1 MKIIIITNCSKSKK
15 LEPDDLLKAKDLK
28 PGSLDKV
35 SNEWISRIQKS
46 HEKPLPAKDLYSG
59 RSFKEIISIDTQIQ
73 YEWYIVSA
81 GFGFIRSDT
90 PIQSYDLTVTNSS
103 INSIIH
109 KIDDLFNLSEWYVE
123 LNKKQN
129 NIEFPIAQLVDENK
143 DSLFLF
149 GLSKSYYELIK
160 KDLEQIK
167 DRSNLRFF
175 GFEKSAN
182 LNKDLKQYFMPY
194 DLRFDGPDSDN
205 NGIKNDFPRR
215 VLRHYVEH
223 ILPKMRKPNLKKEK
237 EHVQEYISRKREYVK
252 KNNKRFSDTDLIKK
266 IIDLKKDY
274 PNSRKLLAYF
284 RENQVACAEERF
296 RGLYKQALISSGGT
310 K

>member
-1 MKIIIITNCSKSKK
+1 MKLFIITNCSKSKK
-15 LEPDDLLKAKDLK
+15 LEPDGLLKAKGLK
-28 PGSLDKV
+28 TGSLDKV
-35 SNEWISRIQKS
+35 SNEWISRIHKS
-46 HEKPLPAKDLYSG
+46 HEKLLPAKDLYSG
-59 RSFKEIISIDTQIQ
+59 RSFKEINRIDTQIQ

-81 GFGFIRSDT
+81 GYGFIRSDT
-90 PIQSYDLTVTNSS
+90 LIRSYDLTVTNSS
-103 INSIIH
+103 VNSIIH
-109 KIDDLFNLSEWYVE
+109 KIDNLSNLSDWHVE
-123 LNKKQN
+123 LNKKLN
-129 NIEFPIAQLVDENK
+129 DIEFPIAQLVDENK

-175 GFEKSAN
+175 GFKNSAN
-182 LNKDLKQYFMPY
+182 LNADLKQYFMLY

-223 ILPKMRKPNLKKEK
+223 ILPKIKNPNLKKEQDL
-237 EHVQEYISRKREYVK
+237 VQEYMSTKREYLK
-252 KNNKRFSDTDLIKK
+252 RNNQRFSDTDLIKK
-266 IIDLKKDY
+266 IIELKNDF
-274 PNSRKLLAYF
+274 PNSRKLLTYF

-296 RGLYKQALISSGGT
+296 RGLYKQALNSSEGT

>member
-1 MKIIIITNCSKSKK
+1 M
-15 LEPDDLLKAKDLK
+15 
-28 PGSLDKV
+28 
-35 SNEWISRIQKS
+35 
-46 HEKPLPAKDLYSG
+46 
-59 RSFKEIISIDTQIQ
+59 
-73 YEWYIVSA
+73 
-81 GFGFIRSDT
+81 
-90 PIQSYDLTVTNSS
+90 
-103 INSIIH
+103 SIIH
-109 KIDDLFNLSEWYVE
+109 KIENLFHLSDWYIE

-149 GLSKSYYELIK
+149 GLSKSYYELIN

-167 DRSNLRFF
+167 ERSNLRLF

-223 ILPKMRKPNLKKEK
+223 ILPKLRKPNLKIEQDL
-237 EHVQEYISRKREYVK
+237 VQEYMSTKREYVK
-252 KNNKRFSDTDLIKK
+252 RNNKRFTDSELIKK
-266 IIDLKKDY
+266 IIDFKNDFS
-274 PNSRKLLAYF
+274 NSRELLAYF

-296 RGLYKQALISSGGT
+296 RGLYKQALIFSEGT